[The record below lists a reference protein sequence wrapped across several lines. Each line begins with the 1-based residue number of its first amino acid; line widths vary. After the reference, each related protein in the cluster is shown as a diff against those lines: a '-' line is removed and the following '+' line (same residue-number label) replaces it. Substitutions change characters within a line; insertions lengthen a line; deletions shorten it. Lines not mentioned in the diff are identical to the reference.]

1 MAGRHHHA
9 LGEMAGRGSS
19 WFDSSLGLDSEDHQ
33 TGGYAMTK
41 MFDEWMK
48 RWMWLAHTVIILSF
62 VIIATYAADRA
73 PPYKVLDVEPMEVV
87 RGQTA
92 IFKAKV
98 WRDPGRICS
107 AEFSRFI
114 FDATG
119 ARHDLG
125 NSMATAKMI
134 ADMERRSPG
143 RLTLSIEM
151 PPALAPGPA
160 TMVTTLHYKCN
171 KVHAIWPIEVTTS
184 LPFTVLP

>member
-1 MAGRHHHA
+1 MTEA
-9 LGEMAGRGSS
+9 LDR
-19 WFDSSLGLDSEDHQ
+19 WLQ
-33 TGGYAMTK
+33 
-41 MFDEWMK
+41 
-48 RWMWLAHTVIILSF
+48 RWMWLANLTIVLAF

-73 PPYKVLDVEPMEVV
+73 PPYKILESEPFEI
-87 RGQTA
+87 RAGQTGV
-92 IFKAKV
+92 FKAKV
-98 WRDPGRICS
+98 WRDPGRTCS
-107 AEFSRFI
+107 ADFSRFI
-114 FDATG
+114 FDSAG

-134 ADMERRSPG
+134 ADMERKAPG

-171 KVHAIWPIEVTTS
+171 KVHAIWPIEVTTE